1 MQPTPPIGADEVEGQ
16 GASMAATTRFPFV
29 FKMRAYDPFSVVL
42 MGAGILPA
50 AKLALSFAKQID
62 ISSLNAVFV

>member
-50 AKLALSFAKQID
+50 AKLALSF
-62 ISSLNAVFV
+62 